1 MLSIMNPQHCLET
14 AVLAGE
20 ILTKSGAE
28 TYRVEET
35 MRYIL
40 SVSGFDTAEAF
51 ALPTGVFASIATQG
65 TQAITLVKRIDQRG
79 INLSSIAQVNDIS
92 RALKANQI
100 TMEEAYDQLK
110 QIKTKAYSRM
120 IHHFSTIFLIF
131 GFVLLL
137 NGSLSDAVFSMI
149 NGLLLILVF
158 EGARRIDSNPFITTL
173 FASAIVTI
181 GAIFLKKVFPSLNAD
196 VITISSMMPLVPGTA
211 ITNAIRDTLHGDYM
225 SGSTRALEAIVI
237 AVSIA
242 IGVAVGLSV
251 LGGLL

>member
-1 MLSIMNPQHCLET
+1 MNPQHCLET

-20 ILTKSGAE
+20 ILTRSGAE

-40 SVSGFDTAEAF
+40 SVSGSDTAEAF
-51 ALPTGVFASIATQG
+51 ALPTGVFASIASQG
-65 TQAITLVKRIDQRG
+65 SQAITLVKRIDHRG

-92 RALKANQI
+92 RALKADQI
-100 TMEEAYDQLK
+100 TMEEAYQRLK
-110 QIKTKAYSRM
+110 QIKAKAYSRM
-120 IHHFSTIFLIF
+120 VHHLSTAFLIF

-137 NGSLSDAVFSMI
+137 NGSLIDAAFSLFNGILMI
-149 NGLLLILVF
+149 IVF

-173 FASAIVTI
+173 FASAVVTI
-181 GAIFLKKVFPSLNAD
+181 GAIVLQKAFPFVNAD
-196 VITISSMMPLVPGTA
+196 VITIASMMPLVPGTA
-211 ITNAIRDTLHGDYM
+211 ITNAIRDTLQGDYM
-225 SGSTRALEAIVI
+225 SGSARALEAVVI